1 MRRKEKE
8 KYRRSDRKH
17 EKEKK
22 RVGERERENK
32 KEGEKEREKKRRKE
46 RKRERQL
53 NIGLRFPSE
62 IEKVQLLP
70 FYKYAQDGRALIP

>member
-1 MRRKEKE
+1 MRGKEKE

-17 EKEKK
+17 EKEKM
-22 RVGERERENK
+22 RVGERA
-32 KEGEKEREKKRRKE
+32 REKIRRKE